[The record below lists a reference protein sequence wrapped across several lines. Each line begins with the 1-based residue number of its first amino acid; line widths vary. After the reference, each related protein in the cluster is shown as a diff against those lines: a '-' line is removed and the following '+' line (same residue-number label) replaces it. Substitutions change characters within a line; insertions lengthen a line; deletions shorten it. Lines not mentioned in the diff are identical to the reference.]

1 MTAKPLHRL
10 IKQALQFRFLTP
22 GQLSELQRAQT
33 IIENAAELARDKS
46 DEFLA
51 DQLFHIHAQL
61 DRVIQDREEARQR
74 YLDENRLPD
83 AS

>member
-22 GQLSELQRAQT
+22 GQLSKLQRAQA
-33 IIENAAELARDKS
+33 IIENAAELALDNG

-51 DQLFHIHAQL
+51 DQLFEILAQL
-61 DRVIQDREEARQR
+61 DGVIEDREEARQR
-74 YLDENRLPD
+74 FLNENRQPD